1 MPAGGARQ
9 GAGRKKN
16 VPNKDKR
23 ELVEK
28 LAKAFPRWDPV
39 MAMAEMANDKKNG
52 IDLRFAASKEVAQY
66 IHPKRKAIEHS
77 GPDGQQLA
85 TLIVNVPPLPD
96 GGPKR

>member
-23 ELVEK
+23 ELVDRLNK
-28 LAKAFPRWDPV
+28 KFPNWDPV

-77 GPDGQQLA
+77 GPDGIAL
-85 TLIVNVPPLPD
+85 PPLIINAPN
-96 GGPKR
+96 R